1 MDSGY
6 SDSDDDGCKE
16 THIIKVEDIKINT
29 QRPNQRKELYR
40 PEKGA
45 QSDEDEESS
54 EDQILE
60 VERKYLMNIKR

>member
-6 SDSDDDGCKE
+6 SDSDDGCKE
-16 THIIKVEDIKINT
+16 THINKVDDIKIST
-29 QRPNQRKELYR
+29 QKPSQKKELYR

-54 EDQILE
+54 EDQISE

>member
-6 SDSDDDGCKE
+6 SDSDDGCKE

-40 PEKGA
+40 AEKGA
-45 QSDEDEESS
+45 
-54 EDQILE
+54 
-60 VERKYLMNIKR
+60 

>member
-6 SDSDDDGCKE
+6 SDSDDGCKE

-54 EDQILE
+54 EDQISE